1 MYPYG
6 MANHVTSREDIIG
19 LDWRNSSSYTR
30 PRDCE
35 IVVPPID
42 MSYVGE
48 TNNEKSNHPAL
59 GKIKSPKIVN
69 KAKKSHKLE
78 VNEKV
83 VKKDKKKV
91 NP

>member
-1 MYPYG
+1 MG
-6 MANHVTSREDIIG
+6 S
-19 LDWRNSSSYTR
+19 
-30 PRDCE
+30 RDCE

-48 TNNEKSNHPAL
+48 TDQKSNHPAL
-59 GKIKSPKIVN
+59 GNIKSPKIVS
-69 KAKKSHKLE
+69 KAKKTHKLE

-91 NP
+91 KSVPLSILSAITSLNIHSPGN